1 MSKGNAPLFADFDFS
16 RLGDFEKAFAAFQM
30 PLVEGQSLAEAQRK
44 NVEALTQANKVAIE
58 GWQSLAQRQTEIT
71 RQVIADFTTAL
82 QDLAG
87 AESVEGRLARQTE
100 MVKEGFEQAVSNAR
114 ELTELGV
121 KSQSEALDL
130 LNQRFTEGLDELK
143 TALTKTNGKR

>member
-16 RLGDFEKAFAAFQM
+16 RFGDFEKAFAAFQM

-58 GWQSLAQRQTEIT
+58 GWQALAQRQTEIT
-71 RQVIADFTTAL
+71 RQVVADFTTAL

-87 AESVEGRLARQTE
+87 
-100 MVKEGFEQAVSNAR
+100 
-114 ELTELGV
+114 LGV

-130 LNQRFTEGLDELK
+130 LNQRFTEGLDELT